1 MLTPRQ
7 LLLILASLSLS
18 VPANFLFTL
27 YQYFASW
34 VGKMQGIVYF
44 LLLLLLLWGTDGQTC
59 PGGWYL
65 VYDGG
70 YVCRTQR
77 NSNYIHV
84 GQV

>member
-1 MLTPRQ
+1 MLTPLPTSPHFCQ
-7 LLLILASLSLS
+7 SFPLCQPI
-18 VPANFLFTL
+18 FIYL